1 MEAGIG
7 GGGLLWRQYSPR
19 LKRACACADGNFQF
33 DSERGRR
40 RLLANCFVCNKVYEH
55 HFRLKDVISQYYE
68 VWFNILWST

>member
-1 MEAGIG
+1 MEAGRG
-7 GGGLLWRQYSPR
+7 GIVASVLASAE
-19 LKRACACADGNFQF
+19 RACACADGNFQF